1 MGLLRIR
8 YERAAALRT
17 AFLTLAA
24 AVVCRRLLPCLESEV
39 LTVQRSAERP
49 TAATVC
55 LVHGGFLGA
64 WVWADVVAA
73 LEAQGIRAVALDLPS
88 VAADGGGDVGDLY
101 ADAEAVRRLL
111 DDAGPPVLLC
121 GHSAGGAVI
130 TEAAAGPH
138 PAVRRL
144 VYVAAAI
151 PDAGDSL
158 ATLMAD
164 AASGT
169 EERPDA
175 GAEPVVMRADG
186 LGELRAEQA
195 QAALFHDCDA
205 PRANA
210 ALERLTPMNM
220 AGGTQPLT
228 GAAWRELPATL
239 VRGTLDRMPEAI
251 APAFFERDPEVVE
264 IPAGHCPN
272 WSRPELIAEILAS
285 QAAKL
290 SA

>member
-1 MGLLRIR
+1 MSLQQS
-8 YERAAALRT
+8 
-17 AFLTLAA
+17 
-24 AVVCRRLLPCLESEV
+24 P
-39 LTVQRSAERP
+39 ERP
-49 TAATVC
+49 DAATVV

-64 WVWADVVAA
+64 WVWADVVSA
-73 LEAQGIRAVALDLPS
+73 LEGRGIRAVALDLPS
-88 VAADGGGDVGDLY
+88 VVCDRGGEVGDLY
-101 ADAEAVRRLL
+101 ADAQAVRRVL
-111 DDAGPPVLLC
+111 DDARAPVLLC

-138 PAVRRL
+138 PAVRWL
-144 VYVAAAI
+144 VYLAAAV

-158 ATLMAD
+158 ASLMAD
-164 AASGT
+164 VGGGT

-175 GAEPVVMRADG
+175 GAEPVVVRPDG
-186 LGELRAEQA
+186 LAELRPEQA
-195 QAALFHDCDA
+195 EAALFHDCDA
-205 PRANA
+205 ARAKA
-210 ALERLTPMNM
+210 AVERLRPMNM

-272 WSRPELIAEILAS
+272 WSRPQVVAEILAFR
-285 QAAKL
+285 AAKL
-290 SA
+290 DA